1 MYLIIAL
8 VLALVAVV
16 VADVVARRTHAAWT
30 AAQRASHE
38 AGMAALT
45 RACARQVAEADA
57 ELAVAKERMAQ
68 RVFALRNHKLG
79 RAAWAHHNIN
89 TRARV
94 DGWVRPR
101 VTKQSA
107 AIRAAV
113 GGRSAESLW
122 LVLAECQAVTRL
134 ANRTGRAIDSGLHAR
149 INRRAERHAW
159 HAANSAAHAARMAA
173 MDAKMAADDVLWDA
187 RLAGMASTLA
197 AHGIVGR

>member
-1 MYLIIAL
+1 
-8 VLALVAVV
+8 
-16 VADVVARRTHAAWT
+16 
-30 AAQRASHE
+30 
-38 AGMAALT
+38 MAALT

-57 ELAVAKERMAQ
+57 ELAVAKERMAHYT
-68 RVFALRNHKLG
+68 FALRNHKLG

-122 LVLAECQAVTRL
+122 LVLAECQALTRIG
-134 ANRTGRAIDSGLHAR
+134 NRNDGLRVHTC
-149 INRRAERHAW
+149 INRRAENRAWRAAKAAEHAT
-159 HAANSAAHAARMAA
+159 RMAA
-173 MDAKMAADDVLWDA
+173 LDAKMAADDVLWDA